1 VNSARVRILAR
12 GARYSLKAHK
22 PLADFRMHIE
32 LY

>member
-1 VNSARVRILAR
+1 VREQKSARR
-12 GARYSLKAHK
+12 ARYSLKAHK